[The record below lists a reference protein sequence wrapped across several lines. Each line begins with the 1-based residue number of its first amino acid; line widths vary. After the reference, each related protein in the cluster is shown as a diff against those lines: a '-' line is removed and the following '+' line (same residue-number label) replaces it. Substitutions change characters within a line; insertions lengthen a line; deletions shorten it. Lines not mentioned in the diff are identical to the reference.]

1 MKKAVLFISF
11 MVLCIGAIFAQ
22 EVEPPVDYLE
32 VLDNFPVWF
41 GTLAGIAALGVFLA
55 GVVNGLFKITGKVGK
70 QIVAWIICV
79 VLAFIGNLINLGFLS
94 EATWVITLIYGLGA
108 GLVANGIFDV
118 ALVKAFILAI
128 ESQLN
133 KNK

>member
-22 EVEPPVDYLE
+22 EVEPPGDYLE

-79 VLAFIGNLINLGFLS
+79 ALAFIGNLINLGFLS